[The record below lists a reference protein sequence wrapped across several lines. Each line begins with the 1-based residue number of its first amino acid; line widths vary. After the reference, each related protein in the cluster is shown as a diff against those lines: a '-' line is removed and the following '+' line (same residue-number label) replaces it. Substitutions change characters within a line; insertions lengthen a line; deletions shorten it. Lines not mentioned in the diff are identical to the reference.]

1 MEPTLRNPARERLVA
16 GELALGV
23 GIRQSRTV
31 DAYRTVVEA
40 CNAHGKFAGIGGVYE
55 ESLMR
60 RYIGMG
66 VRLVLGGGDLGFM
79 TAAATERAK
88 LLRDLA

>member
-1 MEPTLRNPARERLVA
+1 MELGIPGQFGDER
-16 GELALGV
+16 
-23 GIRQSRTV
+23 IV
-31 DAYRTVVEA
+31 DAYRTVVS
-40 CNAHGKFAGIGGVYE
+40 AHGKFAGIGGVYE

-79 TAAATERAK
+79 TSAATERAK
-88 LLRDLA
+88 LLRDCR